1 MSSDE
6 TGEIYAILRA
16 DGSPTAGGG
25 AGNGS
30 GQPVS
35 PASSES
41 DSGNEDAASSVG
53 YSLAAVLFAVLAFVI

>member
-1 MSSDE
+1 MSSDA

-16 DGSPTAGGG
+16 DGSPTAGTSGS
-25 AGNGS
+25 GS
-30 GQPVS
+30 GQSVT
-35 PASSES
+35 PAGSES